1 MKETENVAPQTETTD
16 VPTEATTTAETPADD
31 LVEEVDAV
39 AKLIAD
45 LEAKAKENLDLAK
58 YQKAEFENYKRRTQ
72 NAVNAAFQDG
82 QTYVV
87 NLLLPIYDGVV
98 EAGKKIADPA
108 DLAGFEIIRKKLDDL
123 FQKLGIEAI
132 VTKDQPFDPKL
143 HNAAAVEKVDGVEP
157 DQILEEWQAGFMFH
171 GHVLRPAMVK
181 VSGA

>member
-1 MKETENVAPQTETTD
+1 MKEKNNVASQTGKTET
-16 VPTEATTTAETPADD
+16 ESTTAKKADSTLSD
-31 LVEEVDAV
+31 TE
-39 AKLIAD
+39 KLIAD
-45 LEAKAKENLDLAK
+45 LEAKAKANLDLAK
-58 YQKAEFENYKRRTQ
+58 YQKAEFENYKRRNQ
-72 NAVNAAFQDG
+72 NAVAAAFQDG
-82 QTYVV
+82 QTYVI

-98 EAGKKIADPA
+98 EAGKKIADPV

-143 HNAAAVEKVDGVEP
+143 HNAAAVEKVEGVAP
-157 DQILEEWQAGFMFH
+157 DQILEEWQKGFTFH

>member
-1 MKETENVAPQTETTD
+1 MKETNKV
-16 VPTEATTTAETPADD
+16 VSKPTEDGQPTAAASTTEPVNETVTDTA
-31 LVEEVDAV
+31 
-39 AKLIAD
+39 KIIAD
-45 LEAKAKENLDLAK
+45 LEAKAKANLDLAK
-58 YQKAEFENYKRRTQ
+58 YQKAEFENYKRRNQ
-72 NAVNAAFQDG
+72 NAVTAAFQDG
-82 QTYVV
+82 QTYVI

-143 HNAAAVEKVDGVEP
+143 HNAAAVEKVDGVAP
-157 DQILEEWQAGFMFH
+157 DQILEEWQTGFMFH

-181 VSGA
+181 VSGT